1 MFDTLSER
9 LSGVFDQL
17 TGRGALGEKD
27 VDAALREIR
36 VALLEAD
43 VALPAVK
50 DFTSRVREKAVG
62 EQVIRSVSPGQQVIK
77 IVHDELVVLLGG
89 EDEPV
94 GLSLSGEP
102 PVAILMAGLQGS
114 GKTTTTAKLA
124 RRIREREKKTV
135 LVASLDT
142 RRPAAME
149 QLAQMAEKAGVP
161 SLPIVPG
168 QSALDIARRAMSAAR
183 LQGFDV
189 VILDTAG
196 RTSIDEEMMAEAAK
210 IAEIARPR
218 ETLLVADAL
227 TGQDAVETARR
238 FDERLKLTGLV
249 LTRMDGDSRGGAA
262 LSMRWVTG
270 LPIKFLGVSEKVDGL
285 DAFDARRLAGRILG
299 RGDIVSL
306 VEKAAAEVDQE
317 KAERL
322 ARKMAKGKFDLDDL
336 ADQLRQLQKM
346 GGIGGIVG
354 LLPGMNKAARA
365 QMDKAGFDDKA
376 LKRQEAIILSMTREE
391 RAKPDILKASRKRRI
406 AAGAGVDV
414 PEVNRLLK
422 MHRQMA
428 DMMKTMSKSGGKGLA
443 GLGGMPGLG
452 GPGGRAGGLPPGLD
466 QAAAD
471 LLKGR
476 APTGA
481 GLPGLPGA
489 GGLSGLPGLG
499 GPKGLPGLPGGKP
512 KSK

>member
-1 MFDTLSER
+1 MFDALSER
-9 LSGVFDQL
+9 LTGVFDTL
-17 TGRGALGEKD
+17 TGRGALSEKD

-50 DFTSRVREKAVG
+50 DFVRRVREKAVG
-62 EQVIRSVSPGQQVIK
+62 EDVIRSVSPGQQVVK
-77 IVHDELVVLLGG
+77 IVHDELVSLLGG
-89 EDEPV
+89 EGEPD
-94 GLSLSGEP
+94 GLALAGEP

-124 RRIREREKKTV
+124 KRISEREKKKV

-149 QLAQMAEKAGVP
+149 QLAQMAERAGVAC
-161 SLPIVPG
+161 LPIVKG
-168 QSALDIARRAMSAAR
+168 QSAVEIAKRAMSAGR
-183 LQGFDV
+183 LQGYDV

-196 RTSIDEEMMAEAAK
+196 RTSIDEEMMGEAAK
-210 IAEIARPR
+210 ISEVSRPR
-218 ETLLVADAL
+218 EILLVADAL

-238 FDERLKLTGLV
+238 FNERLKLTGLI

-285 DAFDARRLAGRILG
+285 DVFDARRLAGRILG

-306 VEKAAAEVDQE
+306 VERAAEDVDQE

-322 ARKMAKGKFDLDDL
+322 AKKMAKGKFDLDDM

-346 GGIGGIVG
+346 GGLGSIMGF
-354 LLPGMNKAARA
+354 LPGMNKAAKQ
-365 QMDKAGFDDKA
+365 QMAAAGMDDKM
-376 LKRQEAIILSMTREE
+376 LKRQEAMILSMTPEE
-391 RAKPDILKASRKRRI
+391 RSKPDLLKASRKRRI
-406 AAGAGVDV
+406 ARGAGVEV
-414 PEVNRLLK
+414 PDLNKLLK

-428 DMMKTMSKSGGKGLA
+428 DMMKKMGKKGGKG
-443 GLGGMPGLG
+443 GVPGMPGM
-452 GPGGRAGGLPPGLD
+452 PGGGGMGGAMPPGFD
-466 QAAAD
+466 QAAGD
-471 LLKGR
+471 LLKGQAPGR
-476 APTGA
+476 AS
-481 GLPGLPGA
+481 
-489 GGLSGLPGLG
+489 GGSSLPGLG
-499 GPKGLPGLPGGKP
+499 GSGGGGFPGLPASKP
-512 KSK
+512 KK

>member
-1 MFDTLSER
+1 MFDTLSDR
-9 LSGVFDQL
+9 LSGVFDKL
-17 TGRGALGEKD
+17 TGRGALSEKD

-43 VALPAVK
+43 AALPAVK
-50 DFTSRVREKAVG
+50 DFMARVREKAVG
-62 EQVIRSVSPGQQVIK
+62 EDVIRAVAPGQQVVK
-77 IVHDELVVLLGG
+77 IVHDELVRLLGG
-89 EDEPV
+89 DGEPE
-94 GLSLSGEP
+94 GLSLAGEP

-114 GKTTTTAKLA
+114 GKTTTAAKLA
-124 RRIREREKKTV
+124 KRIREREKKKV

-149 QLAQMAEKAGVP
+149 QLAQMAVQAGVEC
-161 SLPIVPG
+161 LPVVKG
-168 QSALDIARRAMSAAR
+168 QSAVEIARRAMSAAR
-183 LQGFDV
+183 LQGYDV

-196 RTSIDEEMMAEAAK
+196 RTSIDEEMMAEAAR
-210 IAEIARPR
+210 ISEIARPH

-249 LTRMDGDSRGGAA
+249 LTRMDGDGRGGAA

-270 LPIKFLGVSEKVDGL
+270 LPIKFIGVSEKVDGL

-306 VEKAAAEVDQE
+306 VEKAAAEVDQD

-322 ARKMAKGKFDLDDL
+322 AKKMAKGKFDLEDMR
-336 ADQLRQLQKM
+336 DQLAQLQKM
-346 GGIGGIVG
+346 GGLSGVMG
-354 LLPGMNKAARA
+354 LLPGMNKAAKA
-365 QMDKAGFDDKA
+365 QMAASGFDDKA

-391 RAKPDILKASRKRRI
+391 RARPDILKASRKRRI
-406 AAGAGVDV
+406 ARGAGVDV
-414 PEVNRLLK
+414 PDVNRLIK

-428 DMMKTMSKSGGKGLA
+428 DMMKKAGKGK
-443 GLGGMPGLG
+443 GFPGMPGG
-452 GPGGRAGGLPPGLD
+452 KAPPGMGGGLD
-466 QAAAD
+466 AAASD

-476 APTGA
+476 APQGA
-481 GLPGLPGA
+481 SGLPGLPGA
-489 GGLSGLPGLG
+489 GGSGGAPGPG
-499 GPKGLPGLPGGKP
+499 GPTGLPGLPGGFKP
-512 KSK
+512 KK